1 MINHAIRAV
10 ENECAVLGQRRGP
23 CSRRTGWRCAS
34 TRMPIGRE
42 QRRDR
47 CRERRWCY
55 RRRRSRARHCGH
67 KIERIGMTN
76 KDRARRRLN
85 RMETAIAR
93 AKEKAS
99 YRDGGVAADYRDAQI
114 IADAG

>member
-1 MINHAIRAV
+1 
-10 ENECAVLGQRRGP
+10 
-23 CSRRTGWRCAS
+23 
-34 TRMPIGRE
+34 
-42 QRRDR
+42 
-47 CRERRWCY
+47 
-55 RRRRSRARHCGH
+55 
-67 KIERIGMTN
+67 MTN